1 MKKLVIILIFTCFI
15 VFQTGCST
23 TEESENNSSVAA
35 SGFTNIAANTDDN
48 TAANTSTNTAANT
61 STNTAANTS
70 ASTKSVQ
77 WPTEKWSTAT
87 PESQGLN
94 EQQLVKTDKTII
106 ENYPNVYSLLIIK
119 NGYMVYEKY
128 YNGAKETSYNP
139 VFSVTKSVLSAL
151 TGIAVREKLIQ
162 STQQKVSEL
171 IPKYFNKIDS
181 PKKKDITIEN
191 VLTMTGGLESID
203 KNYYGFFAS
212 RDWLQYSLERP
223 LTDEIG
229 SKFVYNT
236 GLTQM
241 LSAVISEKSGMNT
254 EAFAEKYLFEPLN
267 IKVKRWDTDPAGS
280 YGGGTGLYLTARDMA
295 KFGMLYLNNGRWENK
310 QIIPEDWVKASS
322 TKQVGLDNNQDYGYL
337 FWIKNMT
344 SKTTDKSYYTYR
356 ADGAGGQKIVIIP
369 ELDMVV
375 VVTADE
381 HRSSLQGASDTQT
394 LIEEYVIPA
403 VK

>member
-1 MKKLVIILIFTCFI
+1 MRRLIIILLTVCVC
-15 VFQTGCST
+15 VFQTGCSVS
-23 TEESENNSSVAA
+23 ESSDIGSKETAA
-35 SGFTNIAANTDDN
+35 SKVASSDITEAAQSTNENANT
-48 TAANTSTNTAANT
+48 
-61 STNTAANTS
+61 
-70 ASTKSVQ
+70 KQ
-77 WPTEKWSTAT
+77 WPNKKWSTAT

-94 EQQLVKTDKTII
+94 EQQLINTDKTIN
-106 ENYPNVYSLLIIK
+106 ENYSNVYSLLIIK
-119 NGYMVYEKY
+119 NGYMVFEKY
-128 YNGAKETSYNP
+128 YNGASENSYNP

-151 TGIAVREKLIQ
+151 TGIAVREKLVDN
-162 STQQKVSEL
+162 TRQKVSEL
-171 IPKYFNKIDS
+171 IPVYFNEIDN
-181 PKKKDITIEN
+181 PKKKDISIEN

-203 KNYYGFFAS
+203 KNYYGYFTS
-212 RDWLQYSLERP
+212 RDWLQYSLKKP

-236 GLTQM
+236 GLTQI
-241 LSAVISEKSGMNT
+241 LSEVISEKSGMDT
-254 EAFAEKYLFEPLN
+254 KAFAEKYLFEPLN
-267 IKVKRWDTDPAGS
+267 IKVKRWDTDPTGS

-295 KFGMLYLNNGRWENK
+295 KFGMLYLNNGKWDNK
-310 QIIPEDWVKASS
+310 QIIPEEWVKASS

-344 SKTTDKSYYTYR
+344 NKTAGKTYYTYR

-381 HRSSLQGASDTQT
+381 NRSSLRSAVDTQT

>member
-23 TEESENNSSVAA
+23 TEKSENNSSVAA
-35 SGFTNIAANTDDN
+35 SSFVN
-48 TAANTSTNTAANT
+48 
-61 STNTAANTS
+61 S
-70 ASTKSVQ
+70 ASDTATKAKSVQ

-94 EQQLVKTDKTII
+94 EQQLVNTDKTII
-106 ENYPNVYSLLIIK
+106 KNYRNVYSLLIIK
-119 NGYMVYEKY
+119 NGYMVFEKY
-128 YNGAKETSYNP
+128 YNGARETSYNP
-139 VFSVTKSVLSAL
+139 VFSVTKSVLSGL
-151 TGIAVREKLIQ
+151 TGIAVRDKLIE
-162 STQQKVSEL
+162 STHQKVSEL
-171 IPKYFNKIDS
+171 IPKYFDTIDS
-181 PKKKDITIEN
+181 PKKKDIAIEN

-203 KNYYGFFAS
+203 KNYYGFFTS
-212 RDWLQYSLERP
+212 HDWLEYSLERP

-229 SKFVYNT
+229 SKFEYNT
-236 GLTQM
+236 GLTQI
-241 LSAVISEKSGMNT
+241 LSAVISEKSGMST
-254 EAFAEKYLFEPLN
+254 EAFAEKYLFGPLD
-267 IKVKRWDTDPAGS
+267 IKVQRWDRDPTGS

-295 KFGMLYLNNGRWENK
+295 KFGMLYLNNGRWDNK

-322 TKQVGLDNNQDYGYL
+322 TKQVELDNDQDYGYL

-344 SKTTDKSYYTYR
+344 NKTTGKSYYTYR

-369 ELDMVV
+369 ELDMVI

-381 HRSSLQGASDTQT
+381 NKSSLKGAADTQT

>member
-1 MKKLVIILIFTCFI
+1 MKKLAIILIITCFS

-23 TEESENNSSVAA
+23 TEESGNNSSVAA
-35 SGFTNIAANTDDN
+35 SGFTNSAAS
-48 TAANTSTNTAANT
+48 TAANTAV
-61 STNTAANTS
+61 
-70 ASTKSVQ
+70 STKSVQ
-77 WPTEKWSTAT
+77 WPTEKWPTAT

-94 EQQLVKTDKTII
+94 EQQLVNTDKTII

-119 NGYMVYEKY
+119 NGYMVFEKY

-151 TGIAVREKLIQ
+151 TGIAVREKLIE

-171 IPKYFNKIDS
+171 IPKYFDTIDS

-203 KNYYGFFAS
+203 KNYYGFFTS
-212 RDWLQYSLERP
+212 RDWLKYSLERP

-229 SKFVYNT
+229 SKFEYNT
-236 GLTQM
+236 GLTQI

-254 EAFAEKYLFEPLN
+254 KAFAEKYLFDPMD
-267 IKVKRWDTDPAGS
+267 IKVQRWDRDPTSS

-295 KFGMLYLNNGRWENK
+295 KFGVLYLNNGRWENQ

-344 SKTTDKSYYTYR
+344 SKTTGKSYYTYR

-369 ELDMVV
+369 KLDMVV

-381 HRSSLQGASDTQT
+381 YRSSLQGASDTQT
-394 LIEEYVIPA
+394 LIEEHVIPA

>member
-1 MKKLVIILIFTCFI
+1 MKRLIGIIMTVCVCLS
-15 VFQTGCST
+15 QMGCSVS
-23 TEESENNSSVAA
+23 ESSDIASNETAA
-35 SGFTNIAANTDDN
+35 SKAASSDIAEMSQWPTENANTI
-48 TAANTSTNTAANT
+48 
-61 STNTAANTS
+61 
-70 ASTKSVQ
+70 Q

-87 PESQGLN
+87 PESQGLD
-94 EQQLVKTDKTII
+94 EQQLVNTDKRIL
-106 ENYPNVYSLLIIK
+106 EDYPNVYSLLIIK

-128 YNGAKETSYNP
+128 YNGAKETSFNP

-151 TGIAVREKLIQ
+151 TGIAVREKLVQ
-162 STQQKVSEL
+162 STHQKVSEL
-171 IPKYFNKIDS
+171 IPKYFNTIDNS
-181 PKKKDITIEN
+181 KKKNITVEN

-203 KNYYGFFAS
+203 KNYYGFFTS

-236 GLTQM
+236 GLTQI
-241 LSAVISEKSGMNT
+241 LSAVITEKSGMNT
-254 EAFAEKYLFEPLN
+254 QAFAEKYLFDPLN
-267 IKVKRWDTDPAGS
+267 IKVKRWDTDPTGC

-344 SKTTDKSYYTYR
+344 NKTTGKSYYTYR
-356 ADGAGGQKIVIIP
+356 ADGAGGQKIVVIP
-369 ELDMVV
+369 ELDMVI

-381 HRSSLQGASDTQT
+381 NSSSLKGASDTQT
-394 LIEEYVIPA
+394 LIEEYVIPT